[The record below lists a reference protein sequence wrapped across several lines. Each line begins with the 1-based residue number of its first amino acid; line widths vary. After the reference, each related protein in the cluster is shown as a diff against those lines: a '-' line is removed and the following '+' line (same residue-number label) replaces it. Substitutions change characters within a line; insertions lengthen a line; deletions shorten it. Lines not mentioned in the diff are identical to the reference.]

1 MTYVKENQQGKG
13 ELFINASDIFNTF
26 RLKTDIA
33 GENFNLQATDF
44 FETQVVRI
52 GYLYRF

>member
-1 MTYVKENQQGKG
+1 MINVKKIQQGQG
-13 ELFINASDIFNTF
+13 ELFIHASDIFNTF